1 MYNVYIEYVFTHN
14 KRGDTVKQIIIVRKD
29 LNMSIG
35 KLSVQVS
42 HASMAF
48 ILNLIKQN
56 TVQKLFKEYN
66 ILPSCS
72 INYETGE
79 SSVQLYKRTDL
90 MNYSKT
96 AYEKGQKFFYTKLKD
111 KNNPYGEIIN
121 IPKEELQYYYSTQ
134 FELDSDIY
142 LNWVNDIQK
151 KVVCEAKNKNQL
163 MKAVTIAESLKLEQD
178 KDFFIIQDRC
188 LTELSPE
195 EFDIEGNAVTTT
207 CIGFKPLQDEIADKI
222 IKKFQL
228 YK

>member
-1 MYNVYIEYVFTHN
+1 M
-14 KRGDTVKQIIIVRKD
+14 KQIIIVRKD

-142 LNWVNDIQK
+142 LNWINDIQK

-163 MKAVTIAESLKLEQD
+163 MKVVTIAKSLGLEQD

-222 IKKFQL
+222 SKKFQL